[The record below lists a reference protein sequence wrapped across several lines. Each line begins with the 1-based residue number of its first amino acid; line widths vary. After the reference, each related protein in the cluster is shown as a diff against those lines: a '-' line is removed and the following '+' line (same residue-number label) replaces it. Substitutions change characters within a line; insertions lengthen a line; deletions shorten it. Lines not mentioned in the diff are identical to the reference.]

1 MAAYDSHYLEF
12 FELFNREEF
21 FEAHE
26 VLETLWRQTESEERE
41 FYQGMIQLAALFV
54 HVQKGR
60 PESAEV
66 LYERAANHLKKYPA
80 AYMGVNIP
88 AILHQIREALD
99 RRTGYPRLTL
109 P

>member
-1 MAAYDSHYLEF
+1 MKPSYDSHYTEF
-12 FELFNREEF
+12 FELFNQEEF

-26 VLETLWRQTESEERE
+26 VLEDLWRVTQTEERE

-66 LYERAANHLKKYPA
+66 LFERASGHLKKYPA
-80 AYMGVNIP
+80 VYMGVNIP
-88 AILHQIREALD
+88 ETLALIRSALD
-99 RRTGYPRLTL
+99 SKTYPKLSL
-109 P
+109 